1 MAASNQIFLVM
12 DVGTPVAAF
21 TARRWRNED
30 TLYLDEYNR
39 PCHSRGRARTLTHAP
54 SGASPIV
61 AEKTRPQGCKPQDN
75 SEGPA
80 SFGG

>member
-1 MAASNQIFLVM
+1 MAASTNQIFLVM

-39 PCHSRGRARTLTHAP
+39 LCHSRGRARTLTHAP
-54 SGASPIV
+54 SGPRQLLLRRRGPKGASPRQLRR
-61 AEKTRPQGCKPQDN
+61 TGQL
-75 SEGPA
+75 
-80 SFGG
+80 